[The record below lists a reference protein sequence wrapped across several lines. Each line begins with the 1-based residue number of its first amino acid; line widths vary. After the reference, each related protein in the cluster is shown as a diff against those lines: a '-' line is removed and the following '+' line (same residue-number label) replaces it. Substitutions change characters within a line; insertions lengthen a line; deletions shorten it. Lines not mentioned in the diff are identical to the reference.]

1 MDYSFIV
8 LIASVFISRFIQMG
22 AFKTLTDED
31 KAKILSG
38 NIVRLSQI
46 TLVTTVIMVLVFY
59 FTINQ
64 YPQMFRSISVIF
76 FTMIVLQRI
85 ISYMITRKN
94 MISNDIPSIYIK
106 KHFMAWLVTTTGV
119 VVFVYLMVRNVF

>member
-1 MDYSFIV
+1 
-8 LIASVFISRFIQMG
+8 MG

-38 NIVRLSQI
+38 NIIRLSQI
-46 TLVTTVIMVLVFY
+46 TLVTTVVMVIVFY

>member
-38 NIVRLSQI
+38 SIVRLSQI
-46 TLVTTVIMVLVFY
+46 TLITTVVMVVAFY

-76 FTMIVLQRI
+76 FTMIILQRI

-94 MISNDIPSIYIK
+94 MISNDIPSTYLK

>member
-46 TLVTTVIMVLVFY
+46 TLVTTVIMVVVFY